1 MPCNKTVSRQE
12 VEQLILELS
21 KFKTFKVAADNGFE
35 FGATEIIDH
44 METFLEFKRQFAT
57 SLFSDD
63 SLTSITKIADD
74 RYSCTTLSATTYT
87 ILCIG
92 ERDRLVDHKERRW
105 NEVADLMD
113 LSYINPTMKLHI
125 RELDLMV
132 LPVDPAMLG
141 RLTTK
146 EQAQIKRIINVYLD
160 GKGRAMQMCR
170 TVCFQVRL
178 HDGRNRIYAGIFDL
192 ERGCSIT
199 SKQIF
204 EEYMSEVVSDEFLVK
219 CRKFLAYAKKL
230 E

>member
-1 MPCNKTVSRQE
+1 MPCNKTVSKHE
-12 VEQLILELS
+12 VEQLVLELS
-21 KFKTFKVAADNGFE
+21 RFKTFKVVTDNGFK
-35 FGATEIIDH
+35 FCTTEIVSH

-63 SLTSITKIADD
+63 SLASIIKVADN
-74 RYSCTTLSATTYT
+74 RYSCTTLSATTYI

-92 ERDRLVDHKERRW
+92 ERDQLVDHGQRRW

-113 LSYINPTMKLHI
+113 LSYINPTMKLYI

-132 LPVDPAMLG
+132 LPVDPTMLG

-170 TVCFQVRL
+170 TVCFKVRL

-204 EEYMSEVVSDEFLVK
+204 EEYMSEVVSDEFLAK